1 MSGSVRAVAR
11 CPLKVLKVPMRHKD
25 RVQNEIVERYRL
37 IRAIHTCYYT
47 ELSVDVGDFATEF
60 FYLAGDIIEG
70 KPIDESRLR
79 FVNMERVNQYLREEH
94 RR

>member
-1 MSGSVRAVAR
+1 V
-11 CPLKVLKVPMRHKD
+11 LKVLKVPMRHKD
-25 RVQNEIVERYRL
+25 KILREIVERYRL

-47 ELSVDVGDFATEF
+47 AISVDVGEFATEF
-60 FYLAGDIIEG
+60 FYLVGDIIEG

-79 FVNMERVNQYLREEH
+79 FVDMERVNQYLREEH